1 MIGFSPMDKPSQPA
15 PSTSSAELVAQLTA
29 RLPEA
34 WRHDTSVTLWP
45 DSLVLHFRDAQG
57 HRHAFDIRP
66 SRPGAKAFVAGE
78 ALTYGYLR
86 VDDAVD
92 DAALLDEYRAA
103 LKSVAGCERDIVP
116 WIQPGPAASS
126 PASAASAEPFSASP
140 QLAALL
146 TEALPGR
153 WRGEASVE
161 LNSAGFVLRVRD
173 VMGRHHAFDAR
184 RALPDDPAFVTGA
197 VLVYGYLR
205 VDDAVHDEYFLDEYR
220 AALTALASRERDF
233 LPLLLAETAP
243 LAVAAAQDP
252 ATAAVA
258 SPVSRLDEYP
268 APAELTSLLS
278 SLLPEGWRHEV
289 SATLS
294 PPGGMVLHFRDAA
307 GRQHAFD
314 VRPQHPGTA
323 SFVAGEAR
331 AYGYLRVDEAVDEV
345 AVLKDYRAA
354 LTALAAR
361 ERDILPWIEGA
372 PPAAPAEG
380 APEVFLASVSH
391 LATAPLTALL
401 TSLLPEGWRHDVSVA
416 AWPSGFALHFHD
428 AEGHRHA
435 FDARRLQPGEPAFV
449 AGETLAY
456 GYLRVDSAV
465 DEAAV
470 LEDYRAAL
478 AVLAQHEREI
488 LPHLASASSGVPE
501 EEAAPPLVTRSDEY
515 PAPPALTT
523 LLASLLPEG
532 WRHEVSAALSPPGG
546 LVLHF
551 QDAAGHRH
559 ALDARPRR
567 PGAAAFVSGESLA
580 YSYLHVDDAID
591 AVALLEEYR
600 AALTALAARER
611 EFSPYLQGLPP
622 SPEGEAEDV
631 HLASLEPLGHP
642 ATALLTSLLPEGW
655 RHEVSVVAWPSGFAL
670 HFQDAQGRRHAF
682 DVRRLQPGEPA
693 FVEGEALAYGYLRVD
708 GAVDEATVLEDYRA
722 ALTALAQHER
732 ELLPHIASGPAGGT
746 SEADPSLVARAD
758 EYPAPLALTS
768 LLTSLLPEDWRHEVA
783 ATLAPP
789 GGMVL
794 HFRDA
799 TGRRHALDARPHR
812 PDVAAFVA
820 GEVLAYSYLRL
831 DDAATPVALLGAYR
845 TVLTAL
851 AAHEQE
857 LLPLLGADA
866 EGGPELIPALPTV
879 PRGDKY
885 PTTPELTGLLTGLLP
900 EGWRHAV
907 SVNIWFGG
915 FVLHFQ
921 DAAGRRHAFDVRRFR
936 PGDPAFVAG
945 EVLAYSYLR
954 IDEAAAEPA
963 VQEGYRATLLAFAAR
978 ERDLLSL
985 LPPAP
990 PEGG

>member
-1 MIGFSPMDKPSQPA
+1 MDKPSQPA
-15 PSTSSAELVAQLTA
+15 PSTSSAELVARLTA

-34 WRHDTSVTLWP
+34 WRRDTSVTLWP

-103 LKSVAGCERDIVP
+103 LKSVAGSERDILP
-116 WIQPGPAASS
+116 WIQSGPAATA
-126 PASAASAEPFSASP
+126 PPPVVSADPTPASP
-140 QLAALL
+140 QLAARL
-146 TEALPGR
+146 TEALPSR

-161 LNSAGFVLRVRD
+161 LNPAGFVLRVRD

-184 RALPDDPAFVTGA
+184 RALPDDPAFVAGA
-197 VLVYGYLR
+197 ALVYGYLR
-205 VDDAVHDEYFLDEYR
+205 VDEAVHDEYFLDEYR
-220 AALTALASRERDF
+220 AALTALASHERDF
-233 LPLLLAETAP
+233 LPLLVAETAP
-243 LAVAAAQDP
+243 LALAAAQGP
-252 ATAAVA
+252 AA
-258 SPVSRLDEYP
+258 SPPPAPVSRQDEYP
-268 APAELTSLLS
+268 APAALTSLLS

-314 VRPQHPGTA
+314 VRRQLPGTA
-323 SFVAGEAR
+323 SFVTGEAL

-345 AVLKDYRAA
+345 AALKDYRAA

-361 ERDILPWIEGA
+361 ERDLLPWIEDA
-372 PPAAPAEG
+372 PPAPPAEG

-401 TSLLPEGWRHDVSVA
+401 TSLLPEGWRREVTVA

-428 AEGHRHA
+428 ADGHRHA

-456 GYLRVDSAV
+456 GYLRVDPAV

-478 AVLAQHEREI
+478 TALAQHEREL

-501 EEAAPPLVTRSDEY
+501 EEAAPPLVARSDEY
-515 PAPPALTT
+515 PAPPALTA
-523 LLASLLPEG
+523 LLASLLPEA

-567 PGAAAFVSGESLA
+567 PGAAAFVAGEALA

-591 AVALLEEYR
+591 AVALMEEYR

-611 EFSPYLQGLPP
+611 EFSPFLQDLPP
-622 SPEGEAEDV
+622 DPEVESEDA
-631 HLASLEPLGHP
+631 HLASLEPPRHP

-655 RHEVSVVAWPSGFAL
+655 RNEVSVVAWPSGFAL
-670 HFQDAQGRRHAF
+670 HFQDAEGRRHAF

-708 GAVDEATVLEDYRA
+708 SSVDEATVLEDYRA

-732 ELLPHIASGPAGGT
+732 EILPHVASGPAGGPAA
-746 SEADPSLVARAD
+746 SASPSPIARAD
-758 EYPAPLALTS
+758 EYPAPPALTA
-768 LLTSLLPEDWRHEVA
+768 LLTPLLPEDWRHEVSA
-783 ATLAPP
+783 ALAPP

-820 GEVLAYSYLRL
+820 GEALAYSYLRL

-851 AAHEQE
+851 AAHEHE

-866 EGGPELIPALPTV
+866 AGGPELIPALPTV

-885 PTTPELTGLLTGLLP
+885 PTTPELTALLTGLLP
-900 EGWRHAV
+900 EAWRHAV
-907 SVNIWFGG
+907 SVNIWFDG

-921 DAAGRRHAFDVRRFR
+921 DAAGHRHAFDVRRFR
-936 PGDPAFVAG
+936 PGEPTFVAG
-945 EVLAYSYLR
+945 TALAYSYLR
-954 IDEAAAEPA
+954 IDEAAAAPA
-963 VQEGYRATLLAFAAR
+963 VLEGYRATLLAFAAR
-978 ERDLLSL
+978 ERDLLAL
-985 LPPAP
+985 LPPP
-990 PEGG
+990 PESGAPREGG